1 MTPTASTR
9 GQLNDLVAALAQRDA
24 EYRKRLLEEPK
35 SVLEE
40 QTGYALPASL
50 QVVVL
55 QETARTA
62 YIVLPHEPEEDTEL
76 DDADLEKVAGGKGA
90 MGGGPS

>member
-1 MTPTASTR
+1 M
-9 GQLNDLVAALAQRDA
+9 
-24 EYRKRLLEEPK
+24 
-35 SVLEE
+35 
-40 QTGYALPASL
+40 
-50 QVVVL
+50 VL